1 MPNSP
6 SLCFSPDDTILR
18 KRRFVLAELDTDD
31 EEQNFLEELI
41 VKKFSNFSLEEP
53 RTPENVKKIRKIP
66 LEQLNTNKKN
76 SNYYKNLNRD
86 SICSV
91 IKKLKF

>member
-1 MPNSP
+1 M
-6 SLCFSPDDTILR
+6 F
-18 KRRFVLAELDTDD
+18 DD

-66 LEQLNTNKKN
+66 LEQLNANKKN
-76 SNYYKNLNRD
+76 WVNWASFIFKQY
-86 SICSV
+86 C
-91 IKKLKF
+91 